1 MAESEGEYL
10 DVIVG
15 DAPISRFVFG
25 TAAKRRLVPN
35 LKRDGW
41 PIFEVA
47 GKNAARRSRL
57 RDEIVE
63 REQRAAHERETST

>member
-63 REQRAAHERETST
+63 REQRATHERETST